1 MGVPTSVLRGG
12 GRDAEINNTD
22 PSQIHHEPEDHRETH
37 NAQAGRP
44 SAPLPWE
51 KRSRVP
57 GVSSSQARPLPL
69 RVVLLSLSQRKGA
82 GGSTAS
88 PAAAAGMGPE
98 VPPAATQD
106 IG

>member
-22 PSQIHHEPEDHRETH
+22 PSQIHHKPGDHRETY

-51 KRSRVP
+51 MRSRVP

-69 RVVLLSLSQRKGA
+69 RVVLLSLSQRKDD

-88 PAAAAGMGPE
+88 TMAAAGMGIG
-98 VPPAATQD
+98 VPPAATED